1 MHRWVVAFLSLHDGE
16 LRQTLVQADTKLSAY
31 KAVLDKEFG
40 RDYWVDYV
48 EDTATP
54 SDIEE
59 RVFDGDCFISAI
71 KIPTWTSR

>member
-1 MHRWVVAFLSLHDGE
+1 MSTWVVAFLSLHDGE
-16 LRQTLVQADTKLSAY
+16 LRQTVVQASSKMEAY
-31 KAVLDKEFG
+31 RAVLDVEFG

-59 RVFDGDCFISAI
+59 RVFDGDCYISAI
-71 KIPTWTSR
+71 KIPT